1 MFCIPH
7 ARRSRSNAIAA
18 RAPSAAF
25 PVLAGVSPHFPEVF
39 PGTIGRVIRVSTA
52 LSRMP
57 SAFAG
62 ARVYTG
68 RPLRGDPIARG
79 RRGDGRASASTTI
92 GAVVKKIIE
101 RGTSVMR
108 TRRGARGAALLVVL
122 ALIAST
128 FATGTNGARSGALAR
143 EPGTYD
149 ERRLGT
155 TATTTTRGDVSS
167 EDSRA
172 RRLETAVNAKAGA
185 KASSAAG
192 ENEDE
197 VVAMGADAS
206 ARDVSKIASR
216 SERAATNADDEDED
230 VVDAVATDSK
240 AKGSS
245 AAVAE
250 IAVSKTGKA
259 DAKAKS
265 TPSATTTSEPL
276 GRGTVEKMMPVPI
289 PKATRLRVLVT
300 GGAGFVGSHLVDR
313 LMERGNIVIVA
324 DNFFTGRKENIMH
337 HLQNPFFELIRHD
350 VVEPMLIEVDQVYH
364 LACPASPV
372 HYKHNPVKTIKT
384 SVMGTLNMLG
394 LAKRVGARM
403 LLTSTS
409 EVYGDPLEHPQKE
422 SYWGNVNPIGVRSC
436 YDEGKRVAEALCF
449 DYHRQEGVDIRIARI
464 FNTYG
469 PRMALED
476 GRVVSNFVSQALRGE
491 PLTVYGDGSQTR
503 SFQYVDDL
511 VAGLMAL
518 MDNEDEIGPVNI
530 GNPGEFTMLE
540 LAEVVKEVVD
550 KNAKIVYKENTAD
563 DPGRRQPDISLAKKA
578 LGWEPKITLKEG
590 LPKMVEDFRE
600 RLSVAKTEL

>member
-1 MFCIPH
+1 M
-7 ARRSRSNAIAA
+7 
-18 RAPSAAF
+18 
-25 PVLAGVSPHFPEVF
+25 
-39 PGTIGRVIRVSTA
+39 
-52 LSRMP
+52 
-57 SAFAG
+57 
-62 ARVYTG
+62 YTG

-92 GAVVKKIIE
+92 CAVVKKIIE

-172 RRLETAVNAKAGA
+172 RRLETAVNAKADA

-216 SERAATNADDEDED
+216 GERAATNADDEDED
-230 VVDAVATDSK
+230 VVDAVATDSN

-265 TPSATTTSEPL
+265 TQAATTTSEPL

-436 YDEGKRVAEALCF
+436 YDEGKRVAETLCF

>member
-1 MFCIPH
+1 
-7 ARRSRSNAIAA
+7 
-18 RAPSAAF
+18 
-25 PVLAGVSPHFPEVF
+25 
-39 PGTIGRVIRVSTA
+39 
-52 LSRMP
+52 MP

-62 ARVYTG
+62 ASVYTG

-172 RRLETAVNAKAGA
+172 RRLETAVNAKADA

-216 SERAATNADDEDED
+216 GERAATNADDEDED
-230 VVDAVATDSK
+230 VVDAVATDSN

-265 TPSATTTSEPL
+265 TQAATTTSEPL

-436 YDEGKRVAEALCF
+436 YDEGKRVAETLCF

>member
-1 MFCIPH
+1 M
-7 ARRSRSNAIAA
+7 
-18 RAPSAAF
+18 
-25 PVLAGVSPHFPEVF
+25 
-39 PGTIGRVIRVSTA
+39 
-52 LSRMP
+52 
-57 SAFAG
+57 
-62 ARVYTG
+62 YTG

-172 RRLETAVNAKAGA
+172 RRLETAVNAKADA

-216 SERAATNADDEDED
+216 GERAATNADDEDED

-265 TPSATTTSEPL
+265 TQVATTTSEPL

-436 YDEGKRVAEALCF
+436 YDEGKRVAETLCF

>member
-1 MFCIPH
+1 MPAVAPRFDREH
-7 ARRSRSNAIAA
+7 AHDRSSHGTARLTASSSRHGVASRASDRRFSSSLSGAPAIADLWKKFTQRTMRPRA
-18 RAPSAAF
+18 RV
-25 PVLAGVSPHFPEVF
+25 VLACALVCVMILVS
-39 PGTIGRVIRVSTA
+39 GS
-52 LSRMP
+52 
-57 SAFAG
+57 AG
-62 ARVYTG
+62 ARHGPDADGVG
-68 RPLRGDPIARG
+68 RDGRDVARG
-79 RRGDGRASASTTI
+79 VGSGRERRSALEVS
-92 GAVVKKIIE
+92 
-101 RGTSVMR
+101 
-108 TRRGARGAALLVVL
+108 
-122 ALIAST
+122 
-128 FATGTNGARSGALAR
+128 
-143 EPGTYD
+143 D
-149 ERRLGT
+149 ERSREANAFES
-155 TATTTTRGDVSS
+155 ATVRNSVTRAE
-167 EDSRA
+167 EDDG
-172 RRLETAVNAKAGA
+172 V
-185 KASSAAG
+185 
-192 ENEDE
+192 
-197 VVAMGADAS
+197 
-206 ARDVSKIASR
+206 
-216 SERAATNADDEDED
+216 DEDEI
-230 VVDAVATDSK
+230 AV
-240 AKGSS
+240 GS
-245 AAVAE
+245 AERARVEVAE
-250 IAVSKTGKA
+250 VKMKDEANEKANAANAPPTQTKT
-259 DAKAKS
+259 S
-265 TPSATTTSEPL
+265 TSTVVSATALKSEPI
-276 GRGTVEKMMPVPI
+276 GRGTVAKSMPVPI

-350 VVEPMLIEVDQVYH
+350 VVEPMLVEVDQIYH

-409 EVYGDPLEHPQKE
+409 EVYGDPLQHPQKE
-422 SYWGNVNPIGVRSC
+422 TYWGNVNPIGVRSC
-436 YDEGKRVAEALCF
+436 YDEGKRVAETLCF

-491 PLTVYGDGSQTR
+491 PLTVYGDGNQTR

-540 LAEVVKEVVD
+540 LAEVVKEVVNKD
-550 KNAKIVYKENTAD
+550 AKIVFKENTAD
-563 DPGRRQPDISLAKKA
+563 DPGRRQPDITLAKKA
-578 LGWEPKITLKEG
+578 LGWEPKITLREG

-600 RLSVAKTEL
+600 RLNLATKPAAAKAVASE

>member
-1 MFCIPH
+1 M
-7 ARRSRSNAIAA
+7 
-18 RAPSAAF
+18 
-25 PVLAGVSPHFPEVF
+25 
-39 PGTIGRVIRVSTA
+39 
-52 LSRMP
+52 
-57 SAFAG
+57 
-62 ARVYTG
+62 YTG

-172 RRLETAVNAKAGA
+172 RRLETAVNAKADA

-216 SERAATNADDEDED
+216 GERAATNADDEDED

-265 TPSATTTSEPL
+265 TQAATTTSEPL

-436 YDEGKRVAEALCF
+436 YDEGKRVAETLCF

>member
-1 MFCIPH
+1 M
-7 ARRSRSNAIAA
+7 
-18 RAPSAAF
+18 
-25 PVLAGVSPHFPEVF
+25 
-39 PGTIGRVIRVSTA
+39 
-52 LSRMP
+52 
-57 SAFAG
+57 
-62 ARVYTG
+62 YTG

-92 GAVVKKIIE
+92 SAVVKKIIE

-172 RRLETAVNAKAGA
+172 RRLETAVNAKADA

-216 SERAATNADDEDED
+216 GERAATNADDEDED
-230 VVDAVATDSK
+230 VVDAVATDSN

-265 TPSATTTSEPL
+265 TQAATTTSEPL

-436 YDEGKRVAEALCF
+436 YDEGKRVAETLCF

>member
-1 MFCIPH
+1 
-7 ARRSRSNAIAA
+7 
-18 RAPSAAF
+18 
-25 PVLAGVSPHFPEVF
+25 
-39 PGTIGRVIRVSTA
+39 
-52 LSRMP
+52 
-57 SAFAG
+57 
-62 ARVYTG
+62 VYTG

-92 GAVVKKIIE
+92 SAVVKKIIE

-172 RRLETAVNAKAGA
+172 RRLETAVNAKADA

-216 SERAATNADDEDED
+216 GERAATNADDEDED

-265 TPSATTTSEPL
+265 TQAATTTSEPL

-436 YDEGKRVAEALCF
+436 YDEGKRVAETLCF

>member
-1 MFCIPH
+1 M
-7 ARRSRSNAIAA
+7 
-18 RAPSAAF
+18 
-25 PVLAGVSPHFPEVF
+25 
-39 PGTIGRVIRVSTA
+39 
-52 LSRMP
+52 
-57 SAFAG
+57 
-62 ARVYTG
+62 YTG

-172 RRLETAVNAKAGA
+172 RRLETAVNAKADA

-216 SERAATNADDEDED
+216 GERAATNADDEDED
-230 VVDAVATDSK
+230 VVDAVATDSN

-265 TPSATTTSEPL
+265 TRAATTTSEPL

-436 YDEGKRVAEALCF
+436 YDEGKRVAETLCF

>member
-1 MFCIPH
+1 M
-7 ARRSRSNAIAA
+7 
-18 RAPSAAF
+18 
-25 PVLAGVSPHFPEVF
+25 
-39 PGTIGRVIRVSTA
+39 
-52 LSRMP
+52 
-57 SAFAG
+57 
-62 ARVYTG
+62 YTG

-216 SERAATNADDEDED
+216 GERAATNADDEDED

-265 TPSATTTSEPL
+265 TQAATTTSEPL

-436 YDEGKRVAEALCF
+436 YDEGKRVAETLCF

>member
-1 MFCIPH
+1 
-7 ARRSRSNAIAA
+7 
-18 RAPSAAF
+18 
-25 PVLAGVSPHFPEVF
+25 
-39 PGTIGRVIRVSTA
+39 
-52 LSRMP
+52 MP

-62 ARVYTG
+62 ASVYTG

-172 RRLETAVNAKAGA
+172 RRLETAVNAKADA

-216 SERAATNADDEDED
+216 GERAATNADDEDED

-265 TPSATTTSEPL
+265 TQAATTTSEPL

-436 YDEGKRVAEALCF
+436 YDEGKRVAETLCF

>member
-1 MFCIPH
+1 M
-7 ARRSRSNAIAA
+7 
-18 RAPSAAF
+18 
-25 PVLAGVSPHFPEVF
+25 
-39 PGTIGRVIRVSTA
+39 
-52 LSRMP
+52 
-57 SAFAG
+57 
-62 ARVYTG
+62 YTG

-172 RRLETAVNAKAGA
+172 RRLETAVNAKADA

-216 SERAATNADDEDED
+216 GERAATNADDEDED

-265 TPSATTTSEPL
+265 TQAAPTTSEPL

-436 YDEGKRVAEALCF
+436 YDEGKRVAETLCF

>member
-1 MFCIPH
+1 
-7 ARRSRSNAIAA
+7 
-18 RAPSAAF
+18 
-25 PVLAGVSPHFPEVF
+25 
-39 PGTIGRVIRVSTA
+39 
-52 LSRMP
+52 MP

-62 ARVYTG
+62 ASVYTG

-92 GAVVKKIIE
+92 SAVVKKIIE

-172 RRLETAVNAKAGA
+172 RRLETAVNAKADA

-216 SERAATNADDEDED
+216 GERAATNADDEDED
-230 VVDAVATDSK
+230 VVDAVATDSN

-265 TPSATTTSEPL
+265 TQAATTTSEPL

-436 YDEGKRVAEALCF
+436 YDEGKRVAETLCF